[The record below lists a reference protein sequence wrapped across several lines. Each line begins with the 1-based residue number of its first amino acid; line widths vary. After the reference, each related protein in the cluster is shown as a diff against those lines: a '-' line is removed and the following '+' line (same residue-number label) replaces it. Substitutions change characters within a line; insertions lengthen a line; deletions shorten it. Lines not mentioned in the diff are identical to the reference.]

1 MRTISAIGFDLD
13 GTLFDHG
20 GSASIAAGRFAERL
34 GVVATDEFRERWF
47 EAEHIEFERW
57 RSGEITFEEQRR
69 GRLRRVLPAFR
80 LPVPEEDAA
89 LDELYTEFLREY
101 RAAWE
106 AFPDSVQALR
116 LARSHGLRIGVLTNG
131 SEAQQLEKLRE
142 IGLIE
147 LIDVVCTSEGI
158 GVQKPD
164 RRAFEI
170 LADRL
175 GVHAEECVFIG
186 DHPEH
191 DVAGAIAAG
200 MRGVLIER
208 TAGDATALL
217 RLVEDALSRPSAASL
232 G

>member
-13 GTLFDHG
+13 GTLFDHA
-20 GSASIAAGRFAERL
+20 GSASIAAGRFAEHL
-34 GVVATDEFRERWF
+34 GVVAADEFRECWF

-69 GRLRRVLPAFR
+69 GRLRRVLPAFG

-89 LDELYTEFLREY
+89 LDALYAEFLFEY

-106 AFPDSVQALR
+106 AFPDSAPALR

-131 SEAQQLEKLRE
+131 SEAQQFEKLRE

-164 RRAFEI
+164 RRAFET

-175 GVHAEECVFIG
+175 GVPADECVFIG

-200 MRGVLIER
+200 MRGVLVER
-208 TAGDATALL
+208 TADDATALL
-217 RLVEDALSRPSAASL
+217 RLVEDALSGLRPRV
-232 G
+232 